1 MSVELFYTCDFFFRI
16 YTIVVNFMMKVI
28 FLLSLLYEYFMNFN
42 SYEIFFW
49 HGFSTIFNRKQNT
62 SRVST
67 YITVYTI
74 IF

>member
-1 MSVELFYTCDFFFRI
+1 MSVELFYTCGFFFRI
-16 YTIVVNFMMKVI
+16 YTMVVNFLMKVI
-28 FLLSLLYEYFMNFN
+28 FLLSLLYEHFMICN
-42 SYEIFFW
+42 SYGIFFW